1 MYRFT
6 LLTSLLLSLTLGF
19 SSCSLNKKANN
30 MSDDAMSTDS
40 GNFEVNGDSDSSS
53 AGDLRTVNFEFNSA
67 ALSATALDVL
77 QGNAD
82 FLQNNPTVTVQV
94 EGHCDERGG
103 VQYNIALGERRANTV
118 RDHLVSLG
126 IGSDRISTISYGK
139 ERHIAF
145 GHDEESWGRNRRG
158 NFVITAK

>member
-1 MYRFT
+1 MHKFNVFAT
-6 LLTSLLLSLTLGF
+6 ILGLGLVLGL
-19 SSCSLNKKANN
+19 SSCSRSNTAN
-30 MSDDAMSTDS
+30 MMDDSPMSTD
-40 GNFEVNGDSDSSS
+40 GGFDVNGDSDSSS
-53 AGDLRTVNFEFNSA
+53 AGELRTVNFDFNSA
-67 ALSATALDVL
+67 ALSATALDIL

-82 FLQNNPTVTVQV
+82 FLQNNPSVAIQL

-103 VQYNIALGERRANTV
+103 VQYNIALGERRAQSV

-126 IGSDRISTISYGK
+126 IDSSRISTISYGK

-145 GHDEESWGRNRRG
+145 GHDEESWGRNRRA